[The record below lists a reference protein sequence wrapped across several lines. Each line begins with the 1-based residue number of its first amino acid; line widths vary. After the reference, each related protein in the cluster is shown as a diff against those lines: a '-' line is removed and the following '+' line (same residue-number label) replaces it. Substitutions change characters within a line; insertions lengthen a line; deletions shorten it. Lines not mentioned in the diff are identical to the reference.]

1 MTDKSDKR
9 PPPDGGPD
17 VPATE
22 LHDDS
27 FVLLRS
33 IRRSLA
39 HLLRQIETGDVGA
52 LKGLMGR
59 TGELEKALRLAI
71 ETEVK
76 FTEWKAQYD
85 RSLSEHEIDFEA
97 VRFEIGCR
105 LARIREC
112 CDEGAVSHGAV
123 GG

>member
-1 MTDKSDKR
+1 MTNSNDHPPAR
-9 PPPDGGPD
+9 PDAPDASAAG
-17 VPATE
+17 
-22 LHDDS
+22 LHTDS
-27 FVLLRS
+27 LVLLRS
-33 IRRSLA
+33 VRRSLA
-39 HLLRQIETGDVGA
+39 HLLEQVALGEVGA
-52 LKGLMGR
+52 LKEMIGR
-59 TGELEKALRLAI
+59 TGELEKSLRLAI

-85 RSLSEHEIDFEA
+85 RALSDNEIDFEA

-112 CDEGAVSHGAV
+112 CDEGQLSEGAF